1 MQTSHPS
8 VTSIFAALSAAL
20 PEFSQL
26 EQRVALELYRQL
38 ARGQPV
44 RSEVLAPP
52 LELAPTE
59 ITAALGGGL
68 ISLIYYDDAG
78 QIIGFGGLA
87 VVTMGHRFIVNGRKL
102 YTWCAWDGLF
112 IPELLGASV
121 DLESTCPQT
130 GTTIRLRVDPRGV
143 RAAEPPETVMSFVL
157 PDGPS
162 FDKTSSET
170 IASFCHYVFFLAS
183 LAAGAEWVHEHEGT
197 FLLTLDDAFRL
208 GQMKNAARFGAV
220 LARARG
226 SGTDQRFGGVIRDG
240 TS

>member
-68 ISLIYYDDAG
+68 ISLIYYDD
-78 QIIGFGGLA
+78 
-87 VVTMGHRFIVNGRKL
+87 
-102 YTWCAWDGLF
+102 WDGLF